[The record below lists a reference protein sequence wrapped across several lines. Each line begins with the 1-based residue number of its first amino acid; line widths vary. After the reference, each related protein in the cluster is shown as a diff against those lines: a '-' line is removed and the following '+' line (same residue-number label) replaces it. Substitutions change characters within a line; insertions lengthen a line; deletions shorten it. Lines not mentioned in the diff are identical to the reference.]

1 MSSVHFFEK
10 GQGQPLV
17 FIHGFCEIGAMWTD
31 FSEELSKDFRVVC
44 PDLPGFGQS
53 ALPQKQLSLEETAVI
68 LEEWM
73 EKNSI
78 DSPILIGHSLG
89 GYVSLALLEL
99 MGSRI
104 KGIALFHSTSFA
116 DDLEKK
122 DMRNRTIVFLKK
134 NGVEKF
140 VTSFIPPL
148 FSEEHRN
155 QFQAEIG
162 RAVEQAKQSTLNG
175 LIAFT
180 EAIRDRKDQ
189 FEVLKAFSGP
199 KLMIAGTEDGA
210 VMIERSRQQKEA
222 VTDYFEL
229 EGTGH
234 MGMIEEKQKSL
245 EIIRDFCLK
254 NS

>member
-1 MSSVHFFEK
+1 MASVHFFEK

-17 FIHGFCEIGAMWTD
+17 LIHGFCEIGVMWAD
-31 FSEELSKDFRVVC
+31 FAEELSRSFRVIC

-53 ALPQKQLSLEETAVI
+53 PLPQKQISLEETAVI

-73 EKNSI
+73 EENSI
-78 DSPILIGHSLG
+78 HDPILIGHSLG
-89 GYVSLALLEL
+89 GYVCLALLEL
-99 MGSRI
+99 MSSKI
-104 KGIALFHSTSFA
+104 KGIGLFHSTSFA

-122 DMRNRTIVFLKK
+122 DIRNRTLVFLKK

-148 FSEEHRN
+148 FSEEHRS
-155 QFQAEIG
+155 QFQTEID
-162 RAVEQAKQSTLNG
+162 RAVEQAKQSTLEG

-180 EAIRDRKDQ
+180 EAMRDRKDR

-210 VMIERSRQQKEA
+210 VRIERSRQQKEA